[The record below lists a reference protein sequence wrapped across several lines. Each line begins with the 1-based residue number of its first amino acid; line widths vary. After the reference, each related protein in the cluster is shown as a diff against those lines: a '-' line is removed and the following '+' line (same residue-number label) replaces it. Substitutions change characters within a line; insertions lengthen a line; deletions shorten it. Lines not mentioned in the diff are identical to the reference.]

1 MTQLSKIAQQDDKC
15 RVSVRVTT
23 NKKFVIVTVS
33 TMCAPKLLQ
42 YTPSL
47 YNPNM
52 VIRNTKKTSSGE
64 LAIEWKFKYT
74 EDFSKLQDYV
84 SYTKEVLMNVMAR
97 TLLKK
102 SYCDLIDGLYDQFEN
117 ILKDADKDV
126 IKKE

>member
-1 MTQLSKIAQQDDKC
+1 MTQLLKIAQQDDKC
-15 RVSVRVTT
+15 RASVRITT
-23 NKKFVIVTVS
+23 DRKSVIVTVS
-33 TMCAPKLLQ
+33 TICAPKLLQ

-52 VIRNTKKTSSGE
+52 VIRNSKKT

-84 SYTKEVLMNVMAR
+84 SYTKEVLMNMIAR

-102 SYCDLIDGLYDQFEN
+102 SYCDLFDGLYDQFEN

-126 IKKE
+126 VKKE